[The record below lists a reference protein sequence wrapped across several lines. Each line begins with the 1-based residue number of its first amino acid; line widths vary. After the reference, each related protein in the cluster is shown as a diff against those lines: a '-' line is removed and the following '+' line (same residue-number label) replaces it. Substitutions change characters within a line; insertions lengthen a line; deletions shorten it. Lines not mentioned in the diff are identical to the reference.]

1 MAQLVAFTGPGTP
14 RPEGGAVH
22 LEEHH
27 EATRQV
33 LLTST
38 RRGADGWRTSLLVG
52 RVTPGSTG
60 MTTEERELKPGI
72 LKGNQARLKCC
83 VQSGKDTPE
92 LFHPELLHTCISN
105 LLKPCSDQ
113 QTVPHHSLSSLGCG
127 FISYTHTT

>member
-1 MAQLVAFTGPGTP
+1 MAQLVAFSGPGTL

-27 EATRQV
+27 EATCQV

-38 RRGADGWRTSLLVG
+38 RRGAGGWRTSLLVG

-60 MTTEERELKPGI
+60 MTTEERELKLCI
-72 LKGNQARLKCC
+72 LKGNLLLMARLKCC

-105 LLKPCSDQ
+105 QLKPFSDQ
-113 QTVPHHSLSSLGCG
+113 QKVPHHSLSSLA
-127 FISYTHTT
+127 